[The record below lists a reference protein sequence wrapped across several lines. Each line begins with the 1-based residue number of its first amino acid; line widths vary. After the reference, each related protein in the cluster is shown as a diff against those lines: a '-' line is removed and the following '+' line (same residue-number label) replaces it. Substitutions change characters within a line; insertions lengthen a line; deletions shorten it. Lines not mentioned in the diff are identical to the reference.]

1 MKKLISMQK
10 LHQMMQSPC
19 IGYSRCCVQQYEIS
33 FCTPIYLYNTTYSTY
48 STQTKVDECRRWKI
62 LEREKE
68 EKDDSGELAKIAL
81 TKKKRVKKKKK
92 KKRHSPTALTL
103 I

>member
-19 IGYSRCCVQQYEIS
+19 MEYSRCCDQQYEIS
-33 FCTPIYLYNTTYSTY
+33 FCTPIYLYDTYLFLAN
-48 STQTKVDECRRWKI
+48 KVDECRRWKI
-62 LEREKE
+62 LERERE
-68 EKDDSGELAKIAL
+68 EKDDFDELAKIAL

-92 KKRHSPTALTL
+92 KRHSPTALTL